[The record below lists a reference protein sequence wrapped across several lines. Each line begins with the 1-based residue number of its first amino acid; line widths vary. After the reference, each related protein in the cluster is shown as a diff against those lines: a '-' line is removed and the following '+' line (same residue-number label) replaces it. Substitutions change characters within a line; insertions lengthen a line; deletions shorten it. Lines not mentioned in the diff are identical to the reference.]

1 MKQLT
6 KDSSKRPNC
15 DSQKDTEDFSNVI
28 TDTDS
33 VVAINNCFIISV
45 TDMVHHVNS
54 LFSDKTVSY
63 MNNKRYY
70 FGLNKK
76 NRQFMY

>member
-1 MKQLT
+1 MKYLT
-6 KDSSKRPNC
+6 KHSSKRANC

-45 TDMVHHVNS
+45 TDMVNHVNS
-54 LFSDKTVSY
+54 LFSHKTVSY

-76 NRQFMY
+76 SK